1 MRVRVCTSMCVSTIT
16 TFWLALE
23 KINNVVSPGNC
34 IKALP
39 STVAALLFS
48 CCGEYQNPSTS
59 PCTTQ
64 RLETSP
70 DQYQRPSAT
79 RHASQRRELQTTDT
93 GQASNYESKINTRNH
108 RHLLTPLDEWS
119 LQVTGTNQKPNHHA
133 MINLHHR
140 LTRLI
145 MHDINGLWD
154 HMWCEEMLVTSNIH
168 HSKRE

>member
-1 MRVRVCTSMCVSTIT
+1 MDENNDQHLQKQYIDSHALNLCMRIMCMCVCVCVCVYVWVQL

-39 STVAALLFS
+39 NTVAALLFS

-70 DQYQRPSAT
+70 DQYQRSSAT
-79 RHASQRRELQTTDT
+79 RHASRGRELQTTDT
-93 GQASNYESKINTRNH
+93 SQAANFEPRLIPEDH
-108 RHLLTPLDEWS
+108 QHLLTPLDEWS
-119 LQVTGTNQKPNHHA
+119 LQATDTNQN
-133 MINLHHR
+133 
-140 LTRLI
+140 
-145 MHDINGLWD
+145 
-154 HMWCEEMLVTSNIH
+154 
-168 HSKRE
+168 

>member
-1 MRVRVCTSMCVSTIT
+1 MYACVCVCVCVCLCVCTSMCVSTIT

-23 KINNVVSPGNC
+23 KINNVVSPRNC

-39 STVAALLFS
+39 STVAALLFT

-93 GQASNYESKINTRNH
+93 GQAANFESRLISENYQ
-108 RHLLTPLDEWS
+108 HLLTPLDEWS
-119 LQVTGTNQKPNHHA
+119 LQATDTNKKPNHHA
-133 MINLHHR
+133 MINFRHAPSALLTPLGMSGRFRNNLH
-140 LTRLI
+140 
-145 MHDINGLWD
+145 
-154 HMWCEEMLVTSNIH
+154 
-168 HSKRE
+168 

>member
-1 MRVRVCTSMCVSTIT
+1 MCVSTIT

-145 MHDINGLWD
+145 MHDLNGLWD

>member
-1 MRVRVCTSMCVSTIT
+1 MGTVQRFYPVQQLPYSSPAAVNIKTHQQL
-16 TFWLALE
+16 LAPL
-23 KINNVVSPGNC
+23 K
-34 IKALP
+34 L
-39 STVAALLFS
+39 
-48 CCGEYQNPSTS
+48 
-59 PCTTQ
+59 
-64 RLETSP
+64 RLDTSP

-93 GQASNYESKINTRNH
+93 GQAANYESKINTRNH

-119 LQVTGTNQKPNHHA
+119 LQATGTNRKPNHHA
-133 MINLHHR
+133 RINLHHQ

-154 HMWCEEMLVTSNIH
+154 HMWCEEMLVTSDIH